1 LAVVGS
7 LSRIVVIT
15 SGGDEHRRATM
26 SSDDRLD
33 LEFAY
38 TSYRDSCRDLYSPHY
53 VCRRPL
59 GHDGVHAAGFGAERL
74 RWEPHFEPS
83 RHRS

>member
-1 LAVVGS
+1 M
-7 LSRIVVIT
+7 
-15 SGGDEHRRATM
+15 M

-38 TSYRDSCRDLYSPHY
+38 TSYRESCRALYSPQY
-53 VCRRPL
+53 LCRRPV
-59 GHDGVHAAGFGAERL
+59 GHDGAHAAGFGADRV

-83 RHRS
+83 RHRNDPKPRN